1 LKNYV
6 SAHLTSFAS
15 WATENSANGKHLL
28 LLPSTKT
35 SDISKVGPEL
45 TAASIAFLAKLDIND
60 LSAWV
65 FYKTLGIQISTN
77 F

>member
-1 LKNYV
+1 MKNSV
-6 SAHLTSFAS
+6 STHLTSFAS

-28 LLPSTKT
+28 LLPSIKI
-35 SDISKVGPEL
+35 SDISRFGPEI
-45 TAASIAFLAKLDIND
+45 TAASIAFFAKLDIND

-65 FYKTLGIQISTN
+65 FYKTLDIQISTN